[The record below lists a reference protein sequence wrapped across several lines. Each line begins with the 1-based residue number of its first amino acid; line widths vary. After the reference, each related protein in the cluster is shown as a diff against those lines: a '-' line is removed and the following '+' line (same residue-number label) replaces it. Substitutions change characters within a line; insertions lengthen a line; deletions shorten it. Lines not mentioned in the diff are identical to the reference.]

1 MLIPVLEDEI
11 AFRMEYVLFKDLV
24 RQCLQPLQGIRR
36 IREDDIEFLPAYR
49 QEVEHVVTH
58 HGHITEAEAEE
69 LIGELVNA
77 RMYYIFGED
86 GTVRS
91 LMEDEENPVD
101 VLYTF
106 ETDGNLLII
115 HYSLDGAGEEI
126 ITVYEF
132 ALEGDTLSLTDET
145 GDVTWLKREAE

>member
-1 MLIPVLEDEI
+1 MKKAMLSLIVILLLLCTVTFPALGETAESAGLTGTWRVFHTEEKL
-11 AFRMEYVLFKDLV
+11 AGY
-24 RQCLQPLQGIRR
+24 CLSLQELG
-36 IREDDIEFLPAYR
+36 Y
-49 QEVEHVVTH
+49 
-58 HGHITEAEAEE
+58 TEAEAEE

>member
-1 MLIPVLEDEI
+1 MKKAILSLTVILLLLCAVTFPALGETAESAGLTGTWRVFHTEEEL
-11 AFRMEYVLFKDLV
+11 AGYRLS
-24 RQCLQPLQGIRR
+24 LQELG
-36 IREDDIEFLPAYR
+36 Y
-49 QEVEHVVTH
+49 
-58 HGHITEAEAEE
+58 TEAEAEE

-101 VLYTF
+101 VLYTY
-106 ETDGNLLII
+106 ETEDNLLII
-115 HYSLDGAGEEI
+115 HYSLDGADEEI

-132 ALEGDTLSLTDET
+132 ALDGDTLSLTDET